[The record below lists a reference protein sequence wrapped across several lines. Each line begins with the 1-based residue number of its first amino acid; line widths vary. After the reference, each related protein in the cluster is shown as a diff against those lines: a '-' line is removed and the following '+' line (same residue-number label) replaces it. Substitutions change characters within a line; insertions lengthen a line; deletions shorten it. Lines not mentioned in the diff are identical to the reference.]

1 VNFPSFG
8 DAEAYAQLG
17 RTCADA
23 IAGPGSVFEGCYHP
37 IRPAGIAVL
46 MALPYLVTDD
56 PVDAAYVAL
65 ALNVI
70 FFAGVVACLAAAL
83 IGDRVLLAGRPR
95 RSELLAAGAFAV
107 LLPNLVAHIPV
118 RLGDLPSLAA
128 FMAALL
134 VAVRTAAGSWS
145 GRPLFRRYLVAGALC
160 SLAVLLKVTYLAY
173 ALVLLGSLLALDGNA
188 RGSRLKCA
196 AAFVLGLAP
205 VALQVLNVVL
215 HTGQIGLY
223 DREFM
228 RAHFSYPGRGTVI
241 ESVIFTIP
249 DRDVY
254 ATQVAGGISHV
265 NVIVLRLFRGLFG
278 FEWAVYLG
286 EPSRGPV
293 WTPGA
298 LDWARAWALVLAYFA
313 FSGWAAVKG
322 SPSLRMINMNAAA
335 GALVTALLMH
345 TELRYY
351 ALPRA
356 VLWLTLL
363 AAALAAA
370 FPRPSAGPS
379 SAPRT
384 P

>member
-1 VNFPSFG
+1 V
-8 DAEAYAQLG
+8 
-17 RTCADA
+17 
-23 IAGPGSVFEGCYHP
+23 
-37 IRPAGIAVL
+37 
-46 MALPYLVTDD
+46 PYLVTDD

-83 IGDRVLLAGRPR
+83 IGDRALLAGRPR
-95 RSELLAAGAFAV
+95 RAELLAAGAFAV

-128 FMAALL
+128 FRAAVV

-145 GRPLFRRYLVAGALC
+145 GRPLFRRYLLAGAFC

-173 ALVLLGSLLALDGNA
+173 AFVLLGSLLALDANA
-188 RGSRLKCA
+188 RGSRPRCA

-205 VALQVLNVVL
+205 VTLQVLNVLL

-228 RAHFSYPGRGTVI
+228 RAHFSYPGRESVI
-241 ESVIFTIP
+241 ESVIFTMP
-249 DRDVY
+249 ERDVY
-254 ATQVAGGISHV
+254 ATTVAGGISRP

-286 EPSRGPV
+286 QPSRGPV

-298 LDWARAWALVLAYFA
+298 LEWTRAWALVLAYFG
-313 FSGWAAVKG
+313 FSGWVAWRGA
-322 SPSLRMINMNAAA
+322 PSLRMINLNAAA

-356 VLWLTLL
+356 VLWLTV
-363 AAALAAA
+363 AVVALS
-370 FPRPSAGPS
+370 PRPAAGPR
-379 SAPRT
+379 SAPPT